1 MIDLHTHI
9 LPEIDDGAD
18 SFEQSLDMAR
28 IAIQEGIEIMA
39 ATYHLL
45 DLKNMDSLLKKV
57 QEQKKELEAQ
67 LRQHNIDLE
76 IITGA
81 EVYIS
86 PILMDKK
93 DFSGISI
100 NGSRYLLMELPMGDI
115 PNYTEDVIYR
125 LRLRGVVPV
134 IAHPERNIRIQED
147 PNRYYELVDLGA
159 LGQVNTGSICGRFGS
174 RVQKCAHILI
184 EHNLVH
190 VLGTDAHSSGTR
202 SPRMRE
208 AIRLISKLFGK
219 EQATQMAVHRPQ
231 AIIEDRIL
239 EGLLEPEKYKKPNPL
254 FFWKK

>member
-1 MIDLHTHI
+1 
-9 LPEIDDGAD
+9 
-18 SFEQSLDMAR
+18 
-28 IAIQEGIEIMA
+28 
-39 ATYHLL
+39 
-45 DLKNMDSLLKKV
+45 
-57 QEQKKELEAQ
+57 
-67 LRQHNIDLE
+67 
-76 IITGA
+76 
-81 EVYIS
+81 
-86 PILMDKK
+86 MDKK

-208 AIRLISKLFGK
+208 AIRLISKLFGE
-219 EQATQMAVHRPQ
+219 EQATQMAVHRPRRLSRTGYWRDCWSRRNIKSQ
-231 AIIEDRIL
+231 IPFSFGRSKRNESIAFYEDWRNSLAVVCVICQDR
-239 EGLLEPEKYKKPNPL
+239 
-254 FFWKK
+254 